1 MDPQTIG
8 DVVVI
13 SSDCGGSD
21 IAVAVS
27 FSGSDGDVSKSTR
40 IVVSDSDGNESD
52 IVKYAVVTNSES
64 DDSDIIGCVFVSK
77 SYVVS
82 PNNAGVVSLIF
93 SLDAVV
99 TNSDSDII
107 ERVCVSNSYCMW
119 SLIPMAMS
127 LIV

>member
-1 MDPQTIG
+1 LDPHTIG
-8 DVVVI
+8 DVDVI

-27 FSGSDGDVSKSTR
+27 FSGSDGDVSKSAR
-40 IVVSDSDGNESD
+40 SVVSDSDGNESD

-82 PNNAGVVSLIF
+82 PNNAGVVYLII